1 MSNDQIENS
10 QFGESVNEFEQWK
23 SSIGKELRGFRLWSK
38 RNQLTS
44 EESDSRIKHMLE
56 TLNNEYLTIAFA
68 GEFSRG
74 KTELINAIFFADYG
88 QRILPSQAGRTT
100 MCPTE
105 LFFDQH
111 SKSSYLRLLPIET
124 RLQDTPLSD
133 YQSMTNHWVE
143 IPLVTNDPDDMA
155 HAMQSITQTKSV
167 SRKEA
172 LELGFDANMLDEDED
187 NPEKV
192 EIPAWRHA
200 LVSFEHPLLKQG
212 LRIVDTPGL
221 NALGSEPELTYHL
234 LPQAQAVVFVLAAD
248 AGVTASDLQI
258 WEEHIEQLKNRP
270 NLGLYA
276 VLNKIDVLWDEL
288 SGRKKTEKAINR
300 VVRQTSRHL
309 KIPES
314 DILPIS
320 AQKALLGRIKDDKAL
335 ILRSQINDVEDVLA
349 NTILG
354 NKESVMW
361 DNIIGQSSRLI
372 EDAQQVL
379 KSRKEQ
385 LEKQAEEIKGIRGS
399 TESELNELL
408 EKSRIAQQEFKK
420 RQLALRPSQRLLERQ
435 TEVLLDS
442 IGKEPLDEIIQRTL
456 HEMVESRTSIG
467 MMRTTRRFYQAIEAM
482 MNEFCREAEL
492 SNKMAESMYAKFS
505 RDFDVDLLEARYL
518 KAKIYRREL
527 QHLLDES
534 SQLNRNLM
542 LTLAEQSVAVKRF
555 FTTTVNNIA
564 MFFKHIR
571 KELRQWSREVML
583 PLLQQVNSLRDLL
596 DQNHQ
601 QLLALKHNEATV
613 EGRLKALKTLIF
625 ELDTEIQ
632 NASRSLEKLHESAPQ
647 KNNSNVVKL
656 ASVRR

>member
-1 MSNDQIENS
+1 M
-10 QFGESVNEFEQWK
+10 
-23 SSIGKELRGFRLWSK
+23 
-38 RNQLTS
+38 
-44 EESDSRIKHMLE
+44 
-56 TLNNEYLTIAFA
+56 
-68 GEFSRG
+68 
-74 KTELINAIFFADYG
+74 
-88 QRILPSQAGRTT
+88 
-100 MCPTE
+100 
-105 LFFDQH
+105 
-111 SKSSYLRLLPIET
+111 
-124 RLQDTPLSD
+124 
-133 YQSMTNHWVE
+133 
-143 IPLVTNDPDDMA
+143 
-155 HAMQSITQTKSV
+155 
-167 SRKEA
+167 
-172 LELGFDANMLDEDED
+172 
-187 NPEKV
+187 
-192 EIPAWRHA
+192 
-200 LVSFEHPLLKQG
+200 
-212 LRIVDTPGL
+212 
-221 NALGSEPELTYHL
+221 
-234 LPQAQAVVFVLAAD
+234 VFVLAAD